1 MDKKKYQKYPTYLQ
15 VVDSN
20 RNTRNQFIK
29 ILSLTS
35 YIIVGQDM
43 ARDSGIQKVTFEKS
57 SREFSH
63 PKTTKIE
70 FYDEG
75 DLNKLK
81 KDYILSDEH
90 SYNNALRLSA
100 VACEIPME
108 VSFPINKHQIELLAK
123 SFSKTFIKGD
133 PDLNSLFEIED
144 HWKKVYESL
153 RIKTDFGTAAHQAN
167 LSLVDFIIQ
176 NYK

>member
-1 MDKKKYQKYPTYLQ
+1 MNKKKYPIYLQ
-15 VVDSN
+15 VIDIN

-43 ARDSGIQKVTFEKS
+43 ARDSGIQKVTFDKS
-57 SREFSH
+57 SREFPN
-63 PKTTKIE
+63 PKTTKNE
-70 FYDEG
+70 FYEDE
-75 DLNKLK
+75 NTSKLK

-100 VACEIPME
+100 LACEIPIE
-108 VSFPINKHQIELLAK
+108 IAFPINKHQTELLAK

-133 PDLNSLFEIED
+133 PDLDKLSEIED
-144 HWKKVYESL
+144 HWNKVYESL
-153 RIKTDFGTAAHQAN
+153 RFKTDFATAAHQAN